1 MDLYPNYK
9 TLFLFLENF
18 SKSSEEIWCDF
29 SRSFMEFSDFG
40 SCFPGKNIQLNFM
53 STVGNLD
60 FISRDRYIIKC
71 YWHYQGYTGRLKY
84 FCIGCGPG
92 TVFDGPWSS
101 ESRLTVIKCLPVKV
115 MWGMMSRLI
124 EWHRESI
131 IVWTTLTEKSTYFY
145 SCLKKNSKLTY
156 FTSIWS
162 RILFPKSHA
171 RLQKAK

>member
-1 MDLYPNYK
+1 M
-9 TLFLFLENF
+9 FLENF
-18 SKSSEEIWCDF
+18 SKTSEEVLCHF
-29 SRSFMEFSDFG
+29 SRPFIEFSDFG
-40 SCFPGKNIQLNFM
+40 SCFPGKNIQYRWQFGFF
-53 STVGNLD
+53 SW
-60 FISRDRYIIKC
+60 DRYIIEC
-71 YWHYQGYTGRLKY
+71 YWHYQGYIGQLKY

-92 TVFDGPWSS
+92 TGFDGPRSS

-124 EWHRESI
+124 EWLRESI

>member
-1 MDLYPNYK
+1 MSDQGK
-9 TLFLFLENF
+9 TGFFPETLILLKTFKFRRVLSGIRRPFG
-18 SKSSEEIWCDF
+18 IVYCRV
-29 SRSFMEFSDFG
+29 RSGDWTGWSVKL
-40 SCFPGKNIQLNFM
+40 CFQAN
-53 STVGNLD
+53 
-60 FISRDRYIIKC
+60 C
-71 YWHYQGYTGRLKY
+71 
-84 FCIGCGPG
+84 
-92 TVFDGPWSS
+92 
-101 ESRLTVIKCLPVKV
+101 EKCLPVKV

-162 RILFPKSHA
+162 RILFPKSYA